1 MIGITGG
8 LHMKWEELVG
18 QQGHASG
25 NFLPTKDDE
34 LLCQLYICRAYGAPG
49 VRMHVGLENMLEYA
63 DYLGADLMVPE
74 NERLSR
80 EDMES
85 RFLNALSK
93 KALDLE
99 KSLTGSVHLSI
110 QPLLTFLD
118 ARLQLTAVEAK
129 ILIFAAL
136 KVLFGWPS
144 EMLGELRVSSQ
155 PAAMN
160 VLSIALSENA
170 AEIAS
175 ATASDSKLECANLVG
190 RAVNMHDM
198 DDAVMAER
206 LLTELLQTHAK
217 DLTDRSL
224 DELIFAHLCPKAPPA
239 THELNSF
246 ASYTDL
252 QLLVSYLSKALSQKH
267 NGKNVLIYGAP
278 GTGKTQLS
286 YTLAKQVGAELYEVP
301 TRDRDTSAMTG
312 DKRLGAARLAL
323 RLLRLKERALL
334 LFDEIEDGFRSPKK
348 FTKGWCNKL
357 LETNEVPTI
366 WLSNNIRQLDPAL
379 LRRFDLILEMK
390 GSKHS
395 ANNSLTETLAQLPV
409 TPKWVQSLQNQPWMT
424 PALAKNLVEIG
435 ALLPSERRVRNQQKL
450 ESFLAHRLSV
460 LQQKPVCIQL
470 ANEKAEKEFP
480 AFKTEWLTT
489 YPSLKNVDRA
499 LQRNRSARLCFYG
512 PPGAGKT
519 AYAAE
524 LADRLGRPF
533 ELVAGSDLQSCMV
546 GETEKNI
553 AAMFQK
559 AESTGAV
566 LLLDEADSFLA
577 SRDSA
582 RYSWEA
588 SMTNEFMVRMERFS
602 GVFMAT
608 TNRFDTL
615 DRAVMRRFDMK
626 VGFGYLD
633 TEQLK
638 SLLMACV
645 DDPDR
650 VSSLPAA
657 ALAELHSITPGL
669 VRAAVRQLRLM
680 GLRPRLNRV
689 LKSLADEQKMQS
701 GGHHRNPIGFM

>member
-1 MIGITGG
+1 MN
-8 LHMKWEELVG
+8 WEELVG
-18 QQGHASG
+18 RQGQISG

-49 VRMHVGLENMLEYA
+49 VRMQIGFGNMLEYA
-63 DYLGADLMVPE
+63 DYLGVDLMVPD
-74 NERLSR
+74 NERLGR
-80 EDMES
+80 EEMDR

-93 KALDLE
+93 KASELE
-99 KSLTGSVHLSI
+99 QSLTGAVDLSI

-118 ARLQLTAVEAK
+118 AHLQLTVVETK
-129 ILIFAAL
+129 VLILAAL

-144 EMLGELRVSSQ
+144 EMLGELRVNS
-155 PAAMN
+155 PHAAMN
-160 VLSIALSENA
+160 VLAIALSENA
-170 AEIAS
+170 ADIAS
-175 ATASDSKLECANLVG
+175 ATASDSKLELAGLVG
-190 RAVNMHDM
+190 RAVRVHDM
-198 DDAVMAER
+198 DDAVLAER
-206 LLTELLQTHAK
+206 LLTELLHTQQK
-217 DLTDRSL
+217 DLADGSL
-224 DELIFAHLCPKAPPA
+224 DEMVFAHLCPQAPPA

-246 ASYTDL
+246 ESFTDL
-252 QLLVSYLSKALSQKH
+252 QLLVSYLSKALSQKQ
-267 NGKNVLIYGAP
+267 NGKNVLIYGPP

-301 TRDRDTSAMTG
+301 TRESDTSAMTG
-312 DKRLGAARLAL
+312 DERLGAARLAQ
-323 RLLRLKERALL
+323 RLLRPNGRTLL

-357 LETNEVPTI
+357 LESNAVPTI
-366 WLSNNIRQLDPAL
+366 WISNNIRQLDPAL

-395 ANNSLTETLAQLPV
+395 SKDSVSEELAQLPV
-409 TPKWVQSLQNQPWMT
+409 TSTWMQSLQNQPWMT

-435 ALLPSERRVRNQQKL
+435 ALLPSDRRVRNQKKL
-450 ESFLAHRLSV
+450 ESILEHRLSV
-460 LQQKPVCIQL
+460 LHQEPVSIQIE
-470 ANEKAEKEFP
+470 NKVPVNEFP
-480 AFKTEWLTT
+480 AFQTEWLTT
-489 YPSLKNVDRA
+489 YPSLKNVDRV
-499 LQRNRSARLCFYG
+499 LQSNPSARLCLYG

-524 LADRLGRPF
+524 LAERLGRPF

-559 AESTGAV
+559 AEANGAV

-588 SMTNEFMVRMERFS
+588 SMTNEFMVRMERFT

-633 TEQLK
+633 TQQLK
-638 SLLMACV
+638 SLLAACV

-701 GGHHRNPIGFM
+701 GDLHQNPIGFM